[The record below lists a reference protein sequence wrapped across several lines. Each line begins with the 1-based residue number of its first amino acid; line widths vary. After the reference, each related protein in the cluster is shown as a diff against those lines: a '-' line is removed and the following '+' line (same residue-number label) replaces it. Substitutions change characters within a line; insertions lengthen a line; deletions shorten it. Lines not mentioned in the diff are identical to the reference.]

1 MLGLLQS
8 LSQKFSIDIGIDGLR
23 ETLGQWQQISSQV
36 GDLINV
42 ISPESNT
49 QTLLEK
55 LFQIGSILFQVI
67 FAYIIS
73 FIWLIEYEKVQ
84 KYFAQLKK

>member
-1 MLGLLQS
+1 VILSLLYLFFAFICIFIIRDIGPALTNDMLGLLQS
-8 LSQKFSIDIGIDGLR
+8 LSQKFSIDLGIDGLR
-23 ETLGQWQQISSQV
+23 ETLGQWQQLSSQV

-55 LFQIGSILFQVI
+55 LFQI
-67 FAYIIS
+67 
-73 FIWLIEYEKVQ
+73 
-84 KYFAQLKK
+84 